1 MNYCV
6 CTATNCRNSH
16 ENATQCDIWSRKGE
30 CQINTDWMA
39 KNCQRSCRICDR
51 AIGDDPRSRDETE
64 TTDDR
69 NIPRN
74 RGDDDEGTY

>member
-1 MNYCV
+1 
-6 CTATNCRNSH
+6 
-16 ENATQCDIWSRKGE
+16 
-30 CQINTDWMA
+30 MA